1 MESLKRKLS
10 AARRPEVGNRDMILQ
25 LNQYK
30 QNNTAFQKQIE
41 SLMGKLNQSKKNER
55 RLTHTLEEMEKNC
68 TEWQAKA
75 SKVEEM
81 EQGTLALQNTIDHL
95 EYRLEM
101 ANTEKLDAEEH
112 LFNLQSGRSPFDP
125 PTPPKLQVPPPP
137 PLQHG
142 RMSTHT
148 SISTVFSAG
157 SPIGH
162 ANESENPITLSA
174 FIAHIERLQE
184 QLKEKELRTADLEQE
199 NKRLRH
205 EYKLLEREHQEM
217 SLQVDIQGQL
227 LKKTKETDAHMEQL
241 RNAII
246 DRESIIGEKSKSL
259 RMAERQLEHHKLLL
273 HAEIRRHATLSTS
286 ADVPIDPLPDLST
299 IASKEEVDRWISR
312 LRSRLKK
319 EEYRHPSMK
328 ESSSTSADDLKREV
342 DFYVREIIY
351 YKLDIKGY
359 KSDIKKLKNIA
370 TRMGTYGSR
379 ASDLESPTPS
389 ISRSIDTPMRA
400 RFPGEAS
407 QPPGIS
413 NTSSPTFNGP
423 VSTSLGR
430 PTTPPPA
437 TPMTPDPSP
446 TTVKPATGIRKH
458 RPHALMSPTLPYIPR
473 TPTRV
478 LSINT
483 ANEVDNVDPGIS
495 PQSVARLSPERRKPT
510 VRDSTAT

>member
-30 QNNTAFQKQIE
+30 QNNTALQKQIE
-41 SLMGKLNQSKKNER
+41 SLMAKLNQSKKNER
-55 RLTHTLEEMEKNC
+55 QLTHTLEDIEKNC

-81 EQGTLALQNTIDHL
+81 EKAALALQNTIDHL

-112 LFNLQSGRSPFDP
+112 LFNLQSGRSAFDP
-125 PTPPKLQVPPPP
+125 PAPPKSQVPL

-142 RMSTHT
+142 RTSTHT
-148 SISTVFSAG
+148 SMSTVFSNS
-157 SPIGH
+157 SPSGH
-162 ANESENPITLSA
+162 PNESENPTTLSA

-184 QLKEKELRTADLEQE
+184 QLKQKESRTAELKQE

-205 EYKLLEREHQEM
+205 EYELLEREHQAM

-227 LKKTKETDAHMEQL
+227 LKKTKDADAHIEEL
-241 RNAII
+241 RTAII

-273 HAEIRRHATLSTS
+273 HAEIRRHAALSTS
-286 ADVPIDPLPDLST
+286 ADVPTDPLPDLST
-299 IASKEEVDRWISR
+299 LASKEEVDRWIGR
-312 LRSRLKK
+312 LQSRLKK
-319 EEYRHPSMK
+319 EDDQHPSMDQ
-328 ESSSTSADDLKREV
+328 SGSTSADNLKREV

-359 KSDIKKLKNIA
+359 KSDIKKLKNMA
-370 TRMGTYGSR
+370 TKMGTYGSR

-389 ISRSIDTPMRA
+389 LSRFLS
-400 RFPGEAS
+400 EAN
-407 QPPGIS
+407 QQRGFS

-423 VSTSLGR
+423 VSASFGR
-430 PTTPPPA
+430 SVTPPPA
-437 TPMTPDPSP
+437 TPITPDPSP
-446 TTVKPATGIRKH
+446 TIVKPVTEKKKH
-458 RPHALMSPTLPYIPR
+458 RPHALMSPTLPYTPR

-478 LSINT
+478 SGFNT
-483 ANEVDNVDPGIS
+483 TNEVDNVQPGIS